1 MPQQVESGM
10 VVMVDGIS
18 DAHVGRKVRVA
29 GRCTGVCAGEG
40 KSVFDVA
47 RRMLTY
53 DPELALVLLY
63 DAECALLVDVQLCI
77 HAEALLAPPEDRT
90 TDAGRSGGDSDAD
103 RLVRW
108 ARERKSYVWVLG
120 HLERTQASN
129 ALSLSLARTRSTDV
143 RDSRWPSL
151 SCLRSAHD
159 RGSTPDVCCVR

>member
-1 MPQQVESGM
+1 M

-29 GRCTGVCAGEG
+29 G
-40 KSVFDVA
+40 
-47 RRMLTY
+47 RMLTY

-90 TDAGRSGGDSDAD
+90 TDAGRSGGDSDAG

-120 HLERTQASN
+120 HLERTQP
-129 ALSLSLARTRSTDV
+129 LAIPELPAFCPRPRIDPGRVLRAVIVARAPGLDV
-143 RDSRWPSL
+143 GR
-151 SCLRSAHD
+151 LREGLAGVAATGDKIRFH
-159 RGSTPDVCCVR
+159 